1 VNREPSSQFPLPA
14 FQLFIWLLFH
24 FLLYP
29 MIPLSRWAIDYRVKL
44 LSIIE
49 EVIKLAA

>member
-1 VNREPSSQFPLPA
+1 MVSDF
-14 FQLFIWLLFH
+14 
-24 FLLYP
+24 P